1 MPANKTRRTL
11 TPTERA
17 DPTAPDPFVFVF
29 EFEFEFEVGEGEGER
44 TVPVAGRG
52 LEEGLVVPENK
63 TVAGP

>member
-1 MPANKTRRTL
+1 M
-11 TPTERA
+11 
-17 DPTAPDPFVFVF
+17 FVFVF

-52 LEEGLVVPENK
+52 LEEGSVVPENN